1 MLYLIL
7 SFVQLGV
14 TLVAGCYFYHQLQN
28 MREAASP
35 ERRADSR
42 LEMER
47 LERMR
52 RVRLTQP
59 LSERVRPARMED
71 IVGQEDGVR
80 ALRAVLCCENP
91 QHVIIYGPPGVG
103 KTCAARL
110 VLDEAR
116 KLPDTPFTEDAPFIE
131 MDATTVR
138 FDERAIADP
147 LIGSVHDPIYQGAGQ
162 LGVSGVPQPKPGAVT
177 RANGGVLFLDE
188 IGELHPTQMNKLL
201 KVLEDRLVRFES
213 AYYSPSDRH
222 TPRHIHDI
230 FQNGLPAD
238 FRLIG
243 ATTRAPE
250 ELPAALRSRCMEIF
264 FRPLEPEDLGRIA
277 EGAARKAGFTLAEE
291 EAALVGRYA
300 ASGREAVNIVQMA
313 AGLLRGQSEARISR
327 EALEW
332 VFECGH
338 HAPRALPEAPRVA
351 APGRVTG
358 LAVHGAREG
367 ALLPI
372 EAAALP
378 GRGRVVVSGI
388 VREEELSPAPGRTI
402 RRRSTAQASADNA
415 ATLLRRLLPEF
426 AKYDVHVNV
435 PGGAPVDGPSAGL
448 AMAVAAWSAVT
459 GTPVAPDLAMTGEL
473 SVLGDVLPV
482 GGVGEKL
489 RAAQKGHLRRVLIPA
504 ANDQAIYRRLGVE
517 VIPVSSIS
525 EALDLVSA
533 RPEAREAL
541 PAGQANAPLAASP
554 AREKQQAI

>member
-1 MLYLIL
+1 MFYLIL
-7 SFVQLGV
+7 SLAQLTV
-14 TLVAGCYFYHQLQN
+14 TLIVGCYFYHQLKSQQ
-28 MREAASP
+28 EAALP

-42 LEMER
+42 AEMDK

-71 IVGQEDGVR
+71 IIGQEDGVR

-110 VLDEAR
+110 ALEEAR
-116 KLPDTPFTEDAPFIE
+116 HLPYTPFAADAPFIE

-147 LIGSVHDPIYQGAGQ
+147 LIGSVHDPIYQGAGA

-188 IGELHPTQMNKLL
+188 IGELQPTQMNKLL

-213 AYYSPSDRH
+213 AYYSPSDSH

-250 ELPAALRSRCMEIF
+250 ELPPALRSRCMEIF
-264 FRPLEPEDLGRIA
+264 FRPLEPEDLSRIA
-277 EGAARKAGFTLAEE
+277 EGAARKAGFTLARE

-313 AGLLRGQSEARISR
+313 AGLMRARGERHIAR

-338 HAPRALPEAPRVA
+338 HAPRERLVRRRLGAAHAQFLDEGREGGRSAPVLETAFPHHHDVPSGAAQELLVAL
-351 APGRVTG
+351 VTG
-358 LAVHGAREG
+358 LVARELVLPERHVGLGGRARAVRAAVPVAAVHEDGQLAPRKADVGMARS
-367 ALLPI
+367 LLPVQAVAWI
-372 EAAALP
+372 A
-378 GRGRVVVSGI
+378 
-388 VREEELSPAPGRTI
+388 
-402 RRRSTAQASADNA
+402 RRAQ
-415 ATLLRRLLPEF
+415 
-426 AKYDVHVNV
+426 
-435 PGGAPVDGPSAGL
+435 GGAHQ
-448 AMAVAAWSAVT
+448 
-459 GTPVAPDLAMTGEL
+459 
-473 SVLGDVLPV
+473 
-482 GGVGEKL
+482 KL
-489 RAAQKGHLRRVLIPA
+489 RTGVLALVCLHDVSDGKRALYGHLMPRRP
-504 ANDQAIYRRLGVE
+504 
-517 VIPVSSIS
+517 
-525 EALDLVSA
+525 
-533 RPEAREAL
+533 
-541 PAGQANAPLAASP
+541 
-554 AREKQQAI
+554 